1 MKCIFGI
8 GGGSD
13 FHTACLMAEPDDMV
27 VTALAPIYQQDG
39 EIDWTQTIN
48 KYTGKPF
55 HTGPST
61 NTQQNLTYTCYTLDG
76 SPRQNRILQDCRRP
90 NSFGLVVC
98 SRKLV
103 DEFIACAADFR
114 DLVGD
119 REIFAVD
126 TGGDCL
132 RDLVPGM
139 GDTDISYLFGGSGD
153 TRDRD
158 SIELIR
164 VITGKP
170 VQISIVGPGSDGET
184 SGEGIAN
191 ALEDLMRG
199 LSSSVSLLR
208 IRHCNEF
215 KLRIE
220 RTPAWENPLED
231 STLNNI
237 KKGLSAK
244 DTLERIPVV
253 RKGVVVNHV
262 EARHLS
268 SIWEVVVTYS
278 LDK

>member
-13 FHTACLMAEPDDMV
+13 FHTACLMADPDDIV

-55 HTGPST
+55 HTGSST
-61 NTQQNLTYTCYTLDG
+61 KTEQNLTYTCFTLDG
-76 SPRQNRILQDCRRP
+76 SPRQNHILRDSRRP
-90 NSFGLVVC
+90 NSSGLVVC

-103 DEFIACAADFR
+103 EEFMACAADFR

-119 REIFAVD
+119 SSIFAVD

-132 RDLVPGM
+132 RDFVPGM

-153 TRDRD
+153 SRDRD

-184 SGEGIAN
+184 SGAGIAN
-191 ALEDLMRG
+191 ALEHLQRG
-199 LSSSVSLLR
+199 ISPSARLIR
-208 IRHCNEF
+208 IRHCSEF
-215 KLRIE
+215 KLRMEMI
-220 RTPAWENPLED
+220 PAWEYPPED
-231 STLNNI
+231 STLDNI
-237 KKGLSAK
+237 KKALSAK
-244 DTLERIPVV
+244 DSLERIAVV
-253 RKGVVVNHV
+253 RKGVVVNYV

-278 LDK
+278 SDK